1 MSDSLNDIFGLAGQV
16 ALVTGGGDGLGREI
30 CLGLASAGAI
40 VVCADLRIAGAQET
54 VAAIESA
61 GGNGMAYACDV
72 ADEAGVKAMFEDV
85 ARRFGRIDILFN
97 NAGIADRVPLRI
109 HECATADWDK
119 VVAVNLAGV
128 FFCTRAAIGH
138 MLPNKRGK
146 IVNIASMWGLAGAS
160 SIFPI
165 PAYNATKGALVNL
178 TRELG
183 LEYAL
188 DNIQV
193 NAICPG
199 FYRTNLADGAYED
212 PEFVAAITAFTPM
225 GRVADARE
233 IRGPAL
239 FLASSASDFVT
250 GTTVVADG
258 GCMAK

>member
-1 MSDSLNDIFGLAGQV
+1 MSGDLDSIFGLGGQV
-16 ALVTGGGDGLGREI
+16 AVVTGGGDGLGREI

-54 VAAIESA
+54 VAAIEFA
-61 GGNGMAYACDV
+61 GGEAVAYACDV
-72 ADEAGVKAMFEDV
+72 TDETGVEEMFEDI
-85 ARRFGRIDILFN
+85 AKRYGRIDILFN
-97 NAGIADRVPLRI
+97 NAGIADPVPMRL
-109 HECATADWDK
+109 HECATGDWNK
-119 VVAVNLAGV
+119 VLAVNLSGV
-128 FFCTRAAIGH
+128 FFCSRAAIKH
-138 MLPNKRGK
+138 MLPNMRGK

-165 PAYNATKGALVNL
+165 PAYNASKGAVVNL

-183 LEYAL
+183 LEYAV

-199 FYRTNLADGAYED
+199 FYRTSLADGAYED

-239 FLASSASDFVT
+239 FLASSASDFIT
-250 GTTVVADG
+250 GTTLVADG

>member
-1 MSDSLNDIFGLAGQV
+1 MLDGLSSIFGLSGQV
-16 ALVTGGGDGLGREI
+16 AVVTGGGDGLGREI
-30 CLGLASAGAI
+30 CLGLASAGAA
-40 VVCADLRIAGAQET
+40 VVCADLRISGAQET
-54 VAAIESA
+54 IAMIEAA
-61 GGNGMAYACDV
+61 GGKGAAYACDIS
-72 ADEAGVKAMFEDV
+72 DEAGVTAMFEDI
-85 ARRFGRIDILFN
+85 AKKFGQIDILFN
-97 NAGIADRVPLRI
+97 NAGIADRVPLRL
-109 HECATADWDK
+109 HECATADWNK
-119 VVAVNLAGV
+119 VVAVNLSGV
-128 FFCTRAAIGH
+128 FFCTRAALKH

-165 PAYNATKGALVNL
+165 PAYNATKGAVVNL

-183 LEYAL
+183 LEYAQ

-199 FYRTNLADGAYED
+199 FYRTSLADGAYED
-212 PEFVAAITAFTPM
+212 PDFVAAITAFTPM

>member
-1 MSDSLNDIFGLAGQV
+1 MLDGLSSIFGLSGQV
-16 ALVTGGGDGLGREI
+16 AVVTGGGDGLGREI
-30 CLGLASAGAI
+30 CLGLASAGAA

-54 VAAIESA
+54 IAMIEAA
-61 GGNGMAYACDV
+61 GGKGAAYACDIS
-72 ADEAGVKAMFEDV
+72 DEAGVTAMFEDI
-85 ARRFGRIDILFN
+85 AKKFGQIDILFN
-97 NAGIADRVPLRI
+97 NAGIADRVPLRL
-109 HECATADWDK
+109 HECATADWNK
-119 VVAVNLAGV
+119 VVAVNLSGV
-128 FFCTRAAIGH
+128 FFCTRAALKH

-165 PAYNATKGALVNL
+165 PAYNATKGAVVNL

-183 LEYAL
+183 LEYAQ

-199 FYRTNLADGAYED
+199 FYRTSLADGAYED
-212 PEFVAAITAFTPM
+212 PDFVAAITAFTPM

>member
-1 MSDSLNDIFGLAGQV
+1 MLDSLDSIFGLRGQV
-16 ALVTGGGDGLGREI
+16 AVVTGGGDGLGREI
-30 CLGLASAGAI
+30 CLGLASAGAT
-40 VVCADLRIAGAQET
+40 VVCADLRIAGAKET
-54 VAAIESA
+54 VAMIESL
-61 GGNGMAYACDV
+61 GGKGLAYACDV
-72 ADEAGVKAMFEDV
+72 ADEAGVTAMFEDT
-85 ARRFGRIDILFN
+85 AKRFGRIDILFN
-97 NAGIADRVPLRI
+97 NAGISDRVAARL
-109 HECATADWDK
+109 HECATDDWNK
-119 VVAVNLAGV
+119 VVAVNLGGT
-128 FFCTRAAIGH
+128 FFCSRAAITH
-138 MLPNKRGK
+138 MLPKKRGK

-165 PAYNATKGALVNL
+165 PAYNASKGAVVNL

-183 LEYAL
+183 LEYAQ

-199 FYRTNLADGAYED
+199 FYRTSLADGAYED

-239 FLASSASDFVT
+239 FLASSASDFIT

-258 GCMAK
+258 GCIAK